1 MNDIG
6 KVAEFCFRKG
16 KFSEASGTPPF
27 NFSGSTPSGTSN
39 HLYCSLDKEVQQ

>member
-16 KFSEASGTPPF
+16 KVWEASSTPPF
-27 NFSGSTPSGTSN
+27 NFSGTPSGTPN
-39 HLYCSLDKEVQQ
+39 HLYCCLDKEVQQ